1 MKTRQE
7 MVYEF
12 MIALA
17 SAYSTVES
25 SMDAKDAEYVCRSAE
40 RLADAYL
47 QYVSGK

>member
-17 SAYSTVES
+17 SAFSVVENPMES
-25 SMDAKDAEYVCRSAE
+25 SDAEYVCKAAQ
-40 RLADAYL
+40 RLADAYIKHI
-47 QYVSGK
+47 SGN